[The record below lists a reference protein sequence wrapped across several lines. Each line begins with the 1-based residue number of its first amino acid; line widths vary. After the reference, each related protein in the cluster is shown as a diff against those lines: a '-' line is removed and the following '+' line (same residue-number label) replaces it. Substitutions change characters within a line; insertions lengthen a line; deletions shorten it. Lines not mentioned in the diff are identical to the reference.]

1 VDIDTFIQQYR
12 PEWERL
18 EQACAKGTAGLA
30 RLSGPQIDELI
41 RLYLR
46 ASTHLAEA
54 RTRYADPRL
63 AAYLN
68 RVVSTA
74 NRTLYGGKNA
84 SWRSALRLFGSRYQ
98 AAARRTLPYILI
110 AAAIFAAVTIAMD
123 VWVAS
128 SRSAQ
133 AGLIPAQAQS
143 VLKHVHGTKRNLGV
157 PSPALS
163 SYIFFNNVYATL
175 QAFVGGMLLGAGSVA
190 AVAYNAVILGE
201 LAGAYQA
208 AGKAGI
214 FWPLILPHGFLELT
228 AICIGAG
235 AGMRIGWSIVA
246 PGDRP
251 RATALAEEA
260 GDAVF
265 AMLGVIPAFAIA
277 ALIEGFI
284 TPRGYNSVLTVG
296 LGAIVWLTYL
306 TLVFGLPAFRR
317 RRGSAPGPLAAE
329 EGPPPGDLVR
339 ASPGI

>member
-1 VDIDTFIQQYR
+1 MDIDTFIQQYR

-18 EQACAKGTAGLA
+18 EQACAQGSPGLA
-30 RLSGPQIDELI
+30 RLSGPQIDDLV

-63 AAYLN
+63 EAYLN
-68 RVVSTA
+68 RVVSSA
-74 NRTLYGGKNA
+74 NRALYGGNNA

-110 AAAIFAAVTIAMD
+110 AAAIFAVVTVAVD
-123 VWVAS
+123 VWVAG

-133 AGLIPAQAQS
+133 AGLVPAQFRS
-143 VLKHVHGTKRNLGV
+143 VLTHIHGTKRNLGI

-163 SYIFFNNVYATL
+163 AGIFVNNVYVTIE
-175 QAFVGGMLLGAGSVA
+175 AFVGGMLLGVGSLA
-190 AVAYNAVILGE
+190 AVVYNAILLGE
-201 LAGAYQA
+201 IGGAYQA

-214 FWPLILPHGFLELT
+214 FWALILPHGFLELT

-235 AGMRIGWSIVA
+235 AGMRIGWSIIA

-251 RATALAEEA
+251 RSTALAEEA

-284 TPRGYNSVLTVG
+284 TPKGYNSVLAVG
-296 LGAIVWLTYL
+296 LGAVVWLTYL
-306 TLVFGLPAFRR
+306 MLIFGLPALRR
-317 RRGSAPGPLAAE
+317 RRDAALGPEPAE
-329 EGPPPGDLVR
+329 QQQGDLVR
-339 ASPGI
+339 ASPGL